1 MSNPFNYNDS
11 NELILLAKVEF
22 GGSNP
27 LSRSIPSRFSEAMHN
42 PGYKFLSG
50 PPRSLR
56 NA

>member
-1 MSNPFNYNDS
+1 MYNPFNYND
-11 NELILLAKVEF
+11 NTELILLAKVEV

-27 LSRSIPSRFSEAMHN
+27 LSRSIPYRFSEAMRN
-42 PGYKFLSG
+42 PGYKLLCG